1 MSGPD
6 ARLTEELLDQ
16 ARTRYGWKEDPVV
29 LARKEIDGPYSQVS
43 RLRVMAGGKARTLYL
58 KRLKHFGATAEQAA
72 NRTLA
77 EYRTLGEVAALF
89 DSHERYG
96 VARPV
101 AVSPAHAA
109 ILLEEAEGTSLM
121 RLIGTSSKWYARGD
135 QEAME
140 RYCRLAGEWLREFQS
155 LTRQSSR
162 EFDLERLVGYC
173 DARFYVLI
181 SDARTGIDEPF
192 RARFEAALRRRH
204 QENKAKLDLIT
215 GCHHDYSPH
224 NIIAARDRISVID
237 FGEFDYDCHLYDVCR
252 FWFQLECMKSSP
264 LFRPGRITQLQ
275 AAFLSSYGGSI
286 DPRDPA
292 FQLILS
298 AYYLSRLATMTRNGM
313 RGGVRGRVDQ
323 RLYKR
328 CLDWLAAQL

>member
-1 MSGPD
+1 
-6 ARLTEELLDQ
+6 
-16 ARTRYGWKEDPVV
+16 
-29 LARKEIDGPYSQVS
+29 
-43 RLRVMAGGKARTLYL
+43 
-58 KRLKHFGATAEQAA
+58 
-72 NRTLA
+72 
-77 EYRTLGEVAALF
+77 
-89 DSHERYG
+89 
-96 VARPV
+96 
-101 AVSPAHAA
+101 
-109 ILLEEAEGTSLM
+109 M

-162 EFDLERLVGYC
+162 EFNLERLVGYC

-237 FGEFDYDCHLYDVCR
+237 FGEFNYDCYLYDVCR

-264 LFRPGRITQLQ
+264 LFRTARVAGLQ
-275 AAFLSSYGGSI
+275 ATFLSAFGAI
-286 DPRDPA
+286 DPKDPA

-298 AYYLSRLATMTRNGM
+298 RYYLARLATLVRNGL
-313 RGGVRGRVDQ
+313 RPGLKTWVDR
-323 RLYKR
+323 RLYR
-328 CLDWLAAQL
+328 NCVAWLRAQV